1 MTSDTQPPRRIPPDM
16 SAPTTS
22 DGSYMDWGVIAAGTV
37 LALAFAFLLI
47 SFGASLGLSLTS
59 PYRGEGVSAAW
70 VAIAAGIWFAWVM
83 VSGFGAGGYLAG
95 RMRRRAGDATHD
107 EVNLRDGT
115 HGLMVWATGA
125 LISTVIAASGLGGL
139 LGAGATAVGAASDAA
154 SEAVSADY
162 FANVMLR
169 DSTPTSVDATDD
181 TTEAVPMADG
191 EAPPAPAQQQSATQ
205 GTQSIDPQT
214 QQQIAAIIA
223 RSASQGEMQERDST
237 YLAQLVAGNSNLDA
251 QGARARVDEVNA
263 ELAAA
268 RETALDAVESARVA
282 GVVFGFIAA
291 ATLLIGAL
299 AAFFAAVAGGKHRDD
314 GLGWNALTMRR

>member
-1 MTSDTQPPRRIPPDM
+1 MISEPQPPRRNTADM
-16 SAPTTS
+16 SSPTTS
-22 DGSYMDWGVIAAGTV
+22 DGSYMDWGVIVAGTI
-37 LALAFAFLLI
+37 LALAVAFLLI

-59 PYRGEGVSAAW
+59 PYRGEGVSTAW

-83 VSGFGAGGYLAG
+83 VSSFGAGGYVAG
-95 RMRRRAGDATHD
+95 RMRRRAGDATAD

-125 LISTVIAASGLGGL
+125 LISTIIAASGLGGL
-139 LGAGATAVGAASDAA
+139 LGTGASAVGAASEAV

-169 DSTPTSVDATDD
+169 DSTQTSPDPADD
-181 TTEAVPMADG
+181 TTDAAPMADG
-191 EAPPAPAQQQSATQ
+191 DAPPVRAPQQSAAPD
-205 GTQSIDPQT
+205 TQSVDPQT
-214 QQQIAAIIA
+214 QQEIAAIIT
-223 RSASQGEMQERDST
+223 RSAAQGEMQERDRS
-237 YLAQLVAGNSNLDA
+237 YLAQLVAANSNLDA
-251 QGARARVDEVNA
+251 QGARARIDEVNA
-263 ELAAA
+263 EIDAA
-268 RETALDAVESARVA
+268 RQSALDAVESARVA

-314 GLGWNALTMRR
+314 GLGWDALTARR

>member
-1 MTSDTQPPRRIPPDM
+1 MISEPQPPRRITPDT
-16 SAPTTS
+16 STPTTS
-22 DGSYMDWGVIAAGTV
+22 DGSYMDWGVIVAGTV

-107 EVNLRDGT
+107 EINLRDGT

-139 LGAGATAVGAASDAA
+139 LGAGASAVGAASDAA

-169 DSTPTSVDATDD
+169 DSTQTTLDPADD
-181 TTEAVPMADG
+181 TTEAAPMADG
-191 EAPPAPAQQQSATQ
+191 DAPPVSAPQQSAAPD
-205 GTQSIDPQT
+205 TQSVDPQT
-214 QQQIAAIIA
+214 QQEIAAIIT
-223 RSASQGEMQERDST
+223 RSAAQGEMQERDRS
-237 YLAQLVAGNSNLDA
+237 YLAQLVAANSTLDA
-251 QGARARVDEVNA
+251 QGARARIDEVNA
-263 ELAAA
+263 EIDAA
-268 RETALDAVESARVA
+268 RQSALDAVESARVA

-299 AAFFAAVAGGKHRDD
+299 AAFFAAVAGGKHRDE
-314 GLGWNALTMRR
+314 GLGWDALTVRR